1 MTSSKAGRHVRGEI
15 SSSSLCDLSF
25 LFLPFYCL
33 YFISLPFIFLY
44 FFSLSIALCSP
55 LSLFPFS
62 LVSYLSRELFKTT
75 PTRLLWS
82 VLQKHRNKT
91 HSHTHT
97 YTNKVA
103 QFAICLM
110 HVMRAQALQNKIKLI
125 FTQTHTHTHARAHT
139 RTIKPTVRMHLVFR
153 ETCTSSDTISYS

>member
-33 YFISLPFIFLY
+33 SLISLPFIFLY
-44 FFSLSIALCSP
+44 FSRSLSLSVVPYLFSL
-55 LSLFPFS
+55 FS

-91 HSHTHT
+91 HSHTHVHKYGCT
-97 YTNKVA
+97 ICDLPHACNEGPSPPKQNKAYFYTNR
-103 QFAICLM
+103 
-110 HVMRAQALQNKIKLI
+110 HTRA
-125 FTQTHTHTHARAHT
+125 HTHARTKKASL
-139 RTIKPTVRMHLVFR
+139 RMHLAFR